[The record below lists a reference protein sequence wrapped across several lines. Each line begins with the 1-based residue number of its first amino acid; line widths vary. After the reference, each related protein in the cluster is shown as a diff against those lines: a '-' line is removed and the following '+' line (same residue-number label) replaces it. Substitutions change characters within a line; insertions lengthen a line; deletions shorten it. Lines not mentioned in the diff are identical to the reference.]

1 MQGWGINAI
10 ADAGRGIL
18 AVSNFGKGLLLYN
31 PTTDHLRQY
40 SMAQNAKTH
49 HSLVND
55 WVRTMLKD
63 HQGLLWIG
71 TADGLACMVPVTG
84 SFSVL
89 GWQCQLRGIQVYALC
104 ENRRR
109 DILVGTTE
117 GLFVYDRQHRT
128 TRRMPDDT
136 ACLALFLFVV
146 ITVDDF

>member
-1 MQGWGINAI
+1 M
-10 ADAGRGIL
+10 D
-18 AVSNFGKGLLLYN
+18 
-31 PTTDHLRQY
+31 
-40 SMAQNAKTH
+40 
-49 HSLVND
+49 
-55 WVRTMLKD
+55 
-63 HQGLLWIG
+63 
-71 TADGLACMVPVTG
+71 PVTG

-136 ACLALFLFVV
+136 ALRNV
-146 ITVDDF
+146 TVYGIVEDHSGDLWLSTTDGIWQYDHR